1 MNAFVNFRC
10 TDRLADLIAREAD
23 ALGLTRSQYIRAVL
37 WRSVGS
43 GIVRNAISD
52 MHLRKMDDDCEVIC
66 CEDEQT
72 YQHNI
77 F

>member
-1 MNAFVNFRC
+1 MNVFVNFRC
-10 TDRLADLIAREAD
+10 TARLADLVAREAA

-43 GIVRNAISD
+43 GVVRSALSD
-52 MHLRKMDDDCEVIC
+52 MHLQTMDDCEVIC
-66 CEDEQT
+66 CEDEQA
-72 YQHNI
+72 YQHNL